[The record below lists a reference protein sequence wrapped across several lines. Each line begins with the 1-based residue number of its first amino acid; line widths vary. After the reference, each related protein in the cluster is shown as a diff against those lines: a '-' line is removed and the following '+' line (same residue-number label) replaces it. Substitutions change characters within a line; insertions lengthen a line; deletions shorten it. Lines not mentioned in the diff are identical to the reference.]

1 MRSTR
6 VLPFFAVGLL
16 ATLAGCGK
24 PDVLP
29 VTAANLE
36 VLRNI
41 YNASG
46 ATFHG
51 SQLNIDVR
59 PGGTVE
65 IEMSG
70 RLDARKEPPTETPE
84 PNDTGLLT
92 GPVSLDREPAVP
104 SRIDQASNRSAH
116 LIQAKL
122 ERVSLP
128 QKNEPPTSTT
138 DAPSPD
144 KELSE
149 IWIPVLLTEELPPYY
164 SVIAPSD
171 LSRVSLEAY
180 HLKGG
185 LWCLAAVVRN
195 DSPQAPSNSNPA
207 PQFLNFRIALS
218 SPDFTEALPFVI
230 PAGQTG
236 EPLGLSVTLPRGSSF
251 ESGTSTITMRSAR
264 HWRQLAYYE
273 GKVARTSQTL
283 TAIPPSLGDT
293 GARQVATV
301 YSPDAL
307 GWDLS
312 EVKFT
317 QPGWLSYYK
326 PWYLPSLCLLAC
338 LGAAFLILVS
348 RSLIVDPPLGSIE
361 LEDWRNREALAYAYI
376 SQLTTDDFRERD
388 PETFHAAESW
398 QRKFSTISE
407 NLRESRR
414 AFDPRRLRMGLEDLD
429 ALISEILS
437 YRAPQW
443 KKEPH
448 QKPAQGPIASIT
460 WNLQNLRFGLEDAQ
474 SKQVSTLGRRKRQA
488 KILLVLLAMGV
499 LALVSIGFL
508 IATLARAQSL
518 PKARPHTVVPTTQL
532 CDLDISLSPHDPGT
546 TAADAVDVTLRFIPL
561 TGVRNQKTGT
571 LEIGIGNAG
580 PMSLQGFVPP
590 TDKNLVVV
598 QHSWSLITLS
608 FPTTYTP
615 YLARIGRLEG
625 GIDGSAASSDYAAAI
640 AKANLFNFT
649 YTIAGAEIKHERVAD
664 ANHTLYLFPFDSV
677 DVTVPFDLR
686 RDALLWH
693 LALLKPV
700 GDLYAS
706 PSVDG
711 VSIPLAES
719 ENADKYEFQSSD
731 DRSRIALAPSDHL
744 VIRAQFER
752 TNFQKW
758 GSLLVITLIAIFVG
772 ILAGHV
778 QNLPD
783 NHWLGVGIQF
793 GAFAGMLVAV
803 RVAVLGAYKWLPTVM
818 AFQAVSIF
826 ELIFGLALVLQLVAF
841 AIAVKKFK

>member
-16 ATLAGCGK
+16 ATFSGCGK

-70 RLDARKEPPTETPE
+70 RLDARKEPATETPVNN
-84 PNDTGLLT
+84 PLSFGSP
-92 GPVSLDREPAVP
+92 GPASG
-104 SRIDQASNRSAH
+104 IDQASNGSAH

-122 ERVSLP
+122 EPVSLP

-144 KELSE
+144 EELSE

-195 DSPQAPSNSNPA
+195 DSPLAPSNSNPA
-207 PQFLNFRIALS
+207 PHFLNFRIALS

-236 EPLGLSVTLPRGSSF
+236 EPLSLSVTLPRGSSF
-251 ESGTSTITMRSAR
+251 ESETSTITMRSAR
-264 HWRQLAYYE
+264 DWRQLAYYE
-273 GKVARTSQTL
+273 GKVARTPQTL
-283 TAIPPSLGDT
+283 TAIPPALSGT
-293 GARQVATV
+293 GAREVATV

-326 PWYLPSLCLLAC
+326 PWYLPSLCLLGC

-348 RSLIVDPPLGSIE
+348 RSLIVDSPLGSIE

-398 QRKFSTISE
+398 KRKFSTISE

-414 AFDPRRLRMGLEDLD
+414 AFDPRRLRIGLEDLD

-460 WNLQNLRFGLEDAQ
+460 WSLQNLRFGLEDAQ
-474 SKQVSTLGRRKRQA
+474 SKQISTLGRRKRQA
-488 KILLVLLAMGV
+488 KILLVLLAIGV

-518 PKARPHTVVPTTQL
+518 PKARPHTVIPTFQL

-546 TAADAVDVTLRFIPL
+546 TAADAVDVTLRFTPL
-561 TGVRNQKTGT
+561 TGVRNQKTVT
-571 LEIGIGNAG
+571 LDIDMKNAG

-598 QHSWSLITLS
+598 QHSRSLITLS
-608 FPTTYTP
+608 FPTTYASV
-615 YLARIGRLEG
+615 LARIGRIEG
-625 GIDGSAASSDYAAAI
+625 GIDGAASSDYAGAI

-649 YTIAGAEIKHERVAD
+649 YTIAGAEIKHERVAG

-677 DVTVPFDLR
+677 DITVPFDLR
-686 RDALLWH
+686 RDAFLRH

-711 VSIPLAES
+711 VSIPLKES
-719 ENADKYEFQSSD
+719 DNADKYEFQAND
-731 DRSRIALAPSDHL
+731 DRSGIALAPSDHL

-758 GSLLVITLIAIFVG
+758 GLLPVTTLIAIGVG
-772 ILAGHV
+772 ILAGRV
-778 QNLPD
+778 FKLPD
-783 NHWLGVGIQF
+783 KHWLGVVIQ
-793 GAFAGMLVAV
+793 LVAISGMVFAV
-803 RVAVLGAYKWLPTVM
+803 RAAVLGAYKWLPTVM
-818 AFQAVSIF
+818 SFQAVSIF
-826 ELIFGLALVLQLVAF
+826 ELIFGVALVLQCAAF
-841 AIAVKKFK
+841 AIAVWKFK

>member
-6 VLPFFAVGLL
+6 VLPLFAVGLL
-16 ATLAGCGK
+16 ATLSGCGK
-24 PDVLP
+24 PHVLP

-59 PGGTVE
+59 TGGTVE

-84 PNDTGLLT
+84 ANDNGRFT
-92 GPVSLDREPAVP
+92 GPLSLD
-104 SRIDQASNRSAH
+104 SGIDQASNGSAH
-116 LIQAKL
+116 FIQAKF
-122 ERVSLP
+122 ERVSIP
-128 QKNEPPTSTT
+128 QENEPPTSTT
-138 DAPSPD
+138 DALSPD
-144 KELSE
+144 EELSE

-195 DSPQAPSNSNPA
+195 DFPQAPSNSNPA
-207 PQFLNFRIALS
+207 PHFLKFRIALS

-236 EPLGLSVTLPRGSSF
+236 EPLSLSVTLPRGSSF
-251 ESGTSTITMRSAR
+251 ESETSTITMRSAR
-264 HWRQLAYYE
+264 DWRQLAYYE
-273 GKVARTSQTL
+273 GKVARTPQTL
-283 TAIPPSLGDT
+283 TAIPLALGGT

-326 PWYLPSLCLLAC
+326 PWYLPSLCLFAS

-348 RSLIVDPPLGSIE
+348 RSLIVDSPLGSIE

-388 PETFHAAESW
+388 PETFHVAESW
-398 QRKFSTISE
+398 KRKFSTISE

-414 AFDPRRLRMGLEDLD
+414 AFDPRRLRIGLEDLD

-443 KKEPH
+443 KEPH

-460 WNLQNLRFGLEDAQ
+460 WSLQNLRFGLEDAH
-474 SKQVSTLGRRKRQA
+474 SKQISTLGRRKRQA
-488 KILLVLLAMGV
+488 KILLVLLAIGV

-508 IATLARAQSL
+508 ITTLARAQSL
-518 PKARPHTVVPTTQL
+518 PKARPHTVIPTFQL

-546 TAADAVDVTLRFIPL
+546 TAADAVDVTLRFAPL
-561 TGVRNQKTGT
+561 TGVRNQKAVT
-571 LEIGIGNAG
+571 LEIDMGNAG

-590 TDKNLVVV
+590 TDKNLVAV
-598 QHSWSLITLS
+598 QHSRSLITLS
-608 FPTTYTP
+608 FPTTYASV
-615 YLARIGRLEG
+615 LARIGRIEG
-625 GIDGSAASSDYAAAI
+625 GIDGAASSDYAGAI

-649 YTIAGAEIKHERVAD
+649 YTIAGAEIKHERVAG

-686 RDALLWH
+686 RDAFLSH

-711 VSIPLAES
+711 VSIPLKES
-719 ENADKYEFQSSD
+719 DNADKYEFQAKD
-731 DRSRIALAPSDHL
+731 DRSGLPLAPSDHL
-744 VIRAQFER
+744 VIRAQFKR

-758 GSLLVITLIAIFVG
+758 GSLLGTTLIAIVVG
-772 ILAGHV
+772 ILAGRV
-778 QNLPD
+778 FKLPD
-783 NHWLGVGIQF
+783 KHWLGVVIQ
-793 GAFAGMLVAV
+793 LVAISGMVFAV
-803 RVAVLGAYKWLPTVM
+803 RAAVLGAYKWLPTVM
-818 AFQAVSIF
+818 SFQAVSIF
-826 ELIFGLALVLQLVAF
+826 ELIFGVALVLQCAAF
-841 AIAVKKFK
+841 AIAVWKFK